1 MFQDT
6 LLPSDAGGW
15 QSQGF
20 KAGTVTC
27 RCKNSVEI
35 YLHVKLGYGIW
46 VDYDFVMGSNFD
58 RDDGSR
64 LVVA

>member
-1 MFQDT
+1 
-6 LLPSDAGGW
+6 
-15 QSQGF
+15 
-20 KAGTVTC
+20 
-27 RCKNSVEI
+27 
-35 YLHVKLGYGIW
+35 VKLGYGIW